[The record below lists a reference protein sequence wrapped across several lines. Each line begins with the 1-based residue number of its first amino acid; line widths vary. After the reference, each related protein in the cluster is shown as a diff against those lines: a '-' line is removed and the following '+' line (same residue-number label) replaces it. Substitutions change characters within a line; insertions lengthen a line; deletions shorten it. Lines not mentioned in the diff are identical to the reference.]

1 MIQFKEWHL
10 TWDGAP
16 VAMQFDSGSVPLEIR
31 GELPEGYDW
40 EVLMEAPEGGL
51 NILTLEQVSGGGQVL
66 LQREDLPQSGEYA
79 IQLRATARADG
90 AVQRH
95 STVVRVFIPRSLS
108 GDTAWPEI
116 PAKFTELEQR
126 LQRMMDHPPKA
137 GAEGYWLLWNEE
149 SGGYQTSRLPVG
161 SGGPK
166 GDKGDKGEK
175 GDVGPAGPQG
185 EQGPQGVQGLQGPAG
200 PAYTAGEG
208 IAISGSAISAKAR
221 PWNRNLLDNWYFGA
235 PVNQRG
241 KTVYSGTGLTVDRW
255 QARSA
260 QCYATVGN
268 GVLKLEESGTGTRV
282 YYQQKLE
289 WPVTEVATLSVLT
302 GPVMGA
308 CSAYV
313 MTAAGTDPGIGMT
326 LKANT
331 LNVLTVSSKDIGAVG
346 FGVPDDG
353 RIDLRAVKL
362 ELGGVSTL
370 AHQEPDGSWAVN
382 EIPDWAE
389 VLWKCQR
396 YLQLYTTAAARPGKA
411 ADCRP
416 VMSGE
421 PVQSTLS
428 IDGVT
433 YYANSMGM

>member
-95 STVVRVFIPRSLS
+95 STVVRVLIPRSLS

-149 SGGYQTSRLPVG
+149 SGGYQTSQLPVG

-166 GDKGDKGEK
+166 GDRGDKGDK

-241 KTVYSGTGLTVDRW
+241 KTVYSGKGLTVDRW

-331 LNVLTVSSKDIGAVG
+331 LNILTVSSKDIGAVG

-389 VLWKCQR
+389 MLWKCQR

-433 YYANSMGM
+433 YYANSMGI

>member
-1 MIQFKEWHL
+1 M
-10 TWDGAP
+10 
-16 VAMQFDSGSVPLEIR
+16 
-31 GELPEGYDW
+31 
-40 EVLMEAPEGGL
+40 
-51 NILTLEQVSGGGQVL
+51 
-66 LQREDLPQSGEYA
+66 
-79 IQLRATARADG
+79 
-90 AVQRH
+90 
-95 STVVRVFIPRSLS
+95 
-108 GDTAWPEI
+108 
-116 PAKFTELEQR
+116 
-126 LQRMMDHPPKA
+126 
-137 GAEGYWLLWNEE
+137 
-149 SGGYQTSRLPVG
+149 
-161 SGGPK
+161 
-166 GDKGDKGEK
+166 
-175 GDVGPAGPQG
+175 
-185 EQGPQGVQGLQGPAG
+185 
-200 PAYTAGEG
+200 
-208 IAISGSAISAKAR
+208 
-221 PWNRNLLDNWYFGA
+221 
-235 PVNQRG
+235 
-241 KTVYSGTGLTVDRW
+241 YSGKGLTVDRW

-389 VLWKCQR
+389 MLWKCQR
-396 YLQLYTTAAARPGKA
+396 YLQLYTTAEARPGKA

-433 YYANSMGM
+433 YYANSMGI

>member
-1 MIQFKEWHL
+1 M
-10 TWDGAP
+10 
-16 VAMQFDSGSVPLEIR
+16 
-31 GELPEGYDW
+31 
-40 EVLMEAPEGGL
+40 
-51 NILTLEQVSGGGQVL
+51 
-66 LQREDLPQSGEYA
+66 
-79 IQLRATARADG
+79 
-90 AVQRH
+90 
-95 STVVRVFIPRSLS
+95 
-108 GDTAWPEI
+108 
-116 PAKFTELEQR
+116 
-126 LQRMMDHPPKA
+126 
-137 GAEGYWLLWNEE
+137 
-149 SGGYQTSRLPVG
+149 
-161 SGGPK
+161 
-166 GDKGDKGEK
+166 
-175 GDVGPAGPQG
+175 
-185 EQGPQGVQGLQGPAG
+185 QGLQGPAG

-389 VLWKCQR
+389 MLWKCQR

-428 IDGVT
+428 IDGVM
-433 YYANSMGM
+433 YYANSMGI

>member
-161 SGGPK
+161 SGGPTGRK
-166 GDKGDKGEK
+166 A
-175 GDVGPAGPQG
+175 PSAPW
-185 EQGPQGVQGLQGPAG
+185 GLRACRDSRGRRGLPTRRGRAS
-200 PAYTAGEG
+200 P
-208 IAISGSAISAKAR
+208 SAA
-221 PWNRNLLDNWYFGA
+221 A
-235 PVNQRG
+235 PSPPRRG
-241 KTVYSGTGLTVDRW
+241 RGTGICWT
-255 QARSA
+255 
-260 QCYATVGN
+260 
-268 GVLKLEESGTGTRV
+268 TGI
-282 YYQQKLE
+282 
-289 WPVTEVATLSVLT
+289 SV
-302 GPVMGA
+302 
-308 CSAYV
+308 
-313 MTAAGTDPGIGMT
+313 
-326 LKANT
+326 
-331 LNVLTVSSKDIGAVG
+331 
-346 FGVPDDG
+346 
-353 RIDLRAVKL
+353 RR
-362 ELGGVSTL
+362 
-370 AHQEPDGSWAVN
+370 
-382 EIPDWAE
+382 
-389 VLWKCQR
+389 
-396 YLQLYTTAAARPGKA
+396 
-411 ADCRP
+411 
-416 VMSGE
+416 
-421 PVQSTLS
+421 
-428 IDGVT
+428 
-433 YYANSMGM
+433 

>member
-1 MIQFKEWHL
+1 MSVNQAVNLNLSTNIVPPVLKMVQNDSNSRYIVASL
-10 TWDGAP
+10 WDGASAYDVGSASVMLRFTKPDGTGGMYDADEVGNVVDVDGNVVTIP
-16 VAMQFDSGSVPLEIR
+16 VA
-31 GELPEGYDW
+31 
-40 EVLMEAPEGGL
+40 A
-51 NILTLEQVSGGGQVL
+51 QVL
-66 LQREDLPQSGEYA
+66 TVAGDVFAQVDIYGSSNSKLASFAFKIDVAASVYPDA
-79 IQLRATARADG
+79 QLISSDYYNVLTATIANAVTAAQNAAASATAAAQSAKEAATSVDG
-90 AVQRH
+90 AVKYNAPQTLTDAQKAQARAN
-95 STVVRVFIPRSLS
+95 IN
-108 GDTAWPEI
+108 A
-116 PAKFTELEQR
+116 PA
-126 LQRMMDHPPKA
+126 P
-137 GAEGYWLLWNEE
+137 
-149 SGGYQTSRLPVG
+149 
-161 SGGPK
+161 
-166 GDKGDKGEK
+166 
-175 GDVGPAGPQG
+175 
-185 EQGPQGVQGLQGPAG
+185 
-200 PAYTAGEG
+200 YTAGDG
-208 IAISGSAISAKAR
+208 IAISGSVIAAKVQ
-221 PWNRNLLDNWYFGA
+221 PCNRNLLDNWYFGA

-260 QCYATVGN
+260 QCYATVGD
-268 GVLKLEESGTGTRV
+268 GVLQLEESGTGTRV

-289 WPVTEVATLSVLT
+289 WPVTEAATLSVLT
-302 GPVMGA
+302 GPVVGA

-331 LNVLTVSSKDIGAVG
+331 LNVLTVSTKDIGAVG
-346 FGVPDDG
+346 FGVPDGG
-353 RIDLRAVKL
+353 RIDLKAVKL

-382 EIPDWAE
+382 KIPDWAE
-389 VLWKCQR
+389 MLWKCQR

-433 YYANSMGM
+433 YYANSMGI

>member
-126 LQRMMDHPPKA
+126 LQRMMDHPPK
-137 GAEGYWLLWNEE
+137 
-149 SGGYQTSRLPVG
+149 
-161 SGGPK
+161 
-166 GDKGDKGEK
+166 
-175 GDVGPAGPQG
+175 
-185 EQGPQGVQGLQGPAG
+185 AG

-389 VLWKCQR
+389 MLWKCQR

-428 IDGVT
+428 IDGVM

>member
-66 LQREDLPQSGEYA
+66 LQREDLPQRGEYA

-166 GDKGDKGEK
+166 GDKGDTGETGPK
-175 GDVGPAGPQG
+175 GDTGA
-185 EQGPQGVQGLQGPAG
+185 QGPAG
-200 PAYTAGEG
+200 ADGKSAYQAAVEAG
-208 IAISGSAISAKAR
+208 
-221 PWNRNLLDNWYFGA
+221 
-235 PVNQRG
+235 
-241 KTVYSGTGLTVDRW
+241 YSGTEAELCAALASLGDI
-255 QARSA
+255 
-260 QCYATVGN
+260 N
-268 GVLKLEESGTGTRV
+268 GVLDAING
-282 YYQQKLE
+282 
-289 WPVTEVATLSVLT
+289 EVV
-302 GPVMGA
+302 
-308 CSAYV
+308 
-313 MTAAGTDPGIGMT
+313 
-326 LKANT
+326 
-331 LNVLTVSSKDIGAVG
+331 
-346 FGVPDDG
+346 
-353 RIDLRAVKL
+353 
-362 ELGGVSTL
+362 
-370 AHQEPDGSWAVN
+370 
-382 EIPDWAE
+382 
-389 VLWKCQR
+389 
-396 YLQLYTTAAARPGKA
+396 
-411 ADCRP
+411 
-416 VMSGE
+416 
-421 PVQSTLS
+421 
-428 IDGVT
+428 
-433 YYANSMGM
+433 